1 MSSRR
6 LSWLLRHGA
15 TEVGLPMSAEGWCR
29 IDEVL
34 QHAELDRATF
44 DEEVATNAKRRFQVD
59 GERVRATQGHSSGVP
74 VTVEALEASWERVV
88 GPGTMVHGTRLE
100 VVEAALA
107 EGLKPMGRTHVHLA
121 DDAEATVGKR
131 AGVAAALVVDRGL
144 LAQAGQPLYRS
155 PNGVLL
161 TRAVPPS
168 AFVDLL
174 LLTKRARRDGEALRA
189 RVRGLAGA

>member
-1 MSSRR
+1 
-6 LSWLLRHGA
+6 
-15 TEVGLPMSAEGWCR
+15 MSAEGWCR